1 MEKKG
6 GTPLLSPVLR
16 EIESDGMGT
25 TAPLRQLECLLEDNV
40 WDVASFDMQE
50 TYEATSFRVSS
61 RKSKRGQRQR
71 TPLFDI
77 DLGGFGWITVA
88 TSYDDYMS
96 MDKRIS
102 LLQRANICI
111 WGHKFL
117 PVVVREPLMPSQAG
131 ALRSK
136 KWTTL

>member
-1 MEKKG
+1 M
-6 GTPLLSPVLR
+6 
-16 EIESDGMGT
+16 
-25 TAPLRQLECLLEDNV
+25 LRQLECLLEGSV
-40 WDVASFDMQE
+40 WDSASFEMQKA
-50 TYEATSFRVSS
+50 YEAKSFRISS
-61 RKSKRGQRQR
+61 RKSKKGQRQR

-77 DLGGFGWITVA
+77 DLGGLGWITVA

-117 PVVVREPLMPSQAG
+117 PVVVREPLIPNQAG
-131 ALRSK
+131 ELRSK
-136 KWTTL
+136 KWVTL